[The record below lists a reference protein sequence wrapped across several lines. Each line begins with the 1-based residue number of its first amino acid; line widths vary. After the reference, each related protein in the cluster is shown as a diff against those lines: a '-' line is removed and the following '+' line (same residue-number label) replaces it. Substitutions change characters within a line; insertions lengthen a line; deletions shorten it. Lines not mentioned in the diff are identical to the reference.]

1 MTELE
6 VAGDYSRLYAWMHPD
21 SKAVVPQAAM
31 EGWYREVFASRPP
44 VGMTVDEVRIGEWTW
59 DVTGKVYPST
69 AEVTYRQRFADGQ
82 EVQGVT
88 HLVRD
93 HGVWR
98 WFFGSDRAFVEEQIA
113 RFAGN

>member
-1 MTELE
+1 M
-6 VAGDYSRLYAWMHPD
+6 AGDYGRLYAWMHPD
-21 SKAVVPQAAM
+21 SKAIVPQAAM
-31 EGWYREVFASRPP
+31 EGWYREVFALRPP
-44 VGMTVDEVRIGEWTW
+44 VWMTVDGVRIGEWTW

-82 EVQGVT
+82 EVQGMT

-98 WFFGSDRAFVEEQIA
+98 WFFGSDRAFVAEQIA
-113 RFAGN
+113 RFPGS